1 MKAIVHGNDDE
12 AQLEDH
18 SADRP
23 VSIGARWAQ
32 PMGHFSEQPCI
43 RVGDRLS
50 FNAGGFRG
58 SIRVSIQRPITV
70 DPDSL

>member
-1 MKAIVHGNDDE
+1 MTTKLNSRIIPQIA
-12 AQLEDH
+12 
-18 SADRP
+18 P

-50 FNAGGFRG
+50 FNVGGFRD